1 MRRST
6 AKVIKVELV
15 EGGDTDF
22 SYERPAVTNLKLA
35 ILILS
40 TFGLIVGMFAL
51 SYFSTQLGTPSR

>member
-15 EGGDTDF
+15 EGRDDEF

-35 ILILS
+35 ILIIS
-40 TFGLIVGMFAL
+40 TFGLIIGMYAL
-51 SYFSTQLGTPSR
+51 SYFYNHLATKSR

>member
-15 EGGDTDF
+15 EGGDTEF

-35 ILILS
+35 ILIIS

-51 SYFSTQLGTPSR
+51 WYFCRHSATPSR